1 MESSCAGGLQMYLKN
16 VTIKNFKAIS
26 DMTLEFQE
34 GINLLIGDN
43 GAGKTSVLDA
53 LSIGLG
59 GYLAGITG
67 VPSKNILSDQV
78 RFEVVKMGEASSA
91 LKYQIPTEVE
101 CTLNVEENKDYH
113 WVRRRKDEHPNSKTT
128 VSDRAICEYAY
139 ALTNGMS
146 ETLPV
151 LSYQSEA
158 RVWQQKRGDFGSVL
172 KEKLNDRRQGYIGCL
187 DYSLDIKGIK
197 EWCLK
202 MEMEAF
208 RSATK
213 IAEYEAFKKLTAS
226 AMQKM
231 NDLPT
236 CPEIYYSRQVE
247 DMVYEENGQIMPISY
262 LSAGY
267 QSFLWMVMDIAYR
280 AAILNPNVF
289 ESLGQIPGIVL
300 IDELDMHLHPKWQW
314 NVIKALK
321 ETFPKI
327 QFIIATHSPIV
338 ISSCKHE
345 RLIRIS
351 DNHRVDYLAD
361 AYAYSVEDI
370 LRYRQGSNE
379 KPEMVV
385 NWIKEFDEAMNLDDL
400 ETANMIIEEMKEELG
415 EEHSEVKNLVDE
427 LEFDSWIEE
436 NV

>member
-1 MESSCAGGLQMYLKN
+1 MIVAK
-16 VTIKNFKAIS
+16 
-26 DMTLEFQE
+26 
-34 GINLLIGDN
+34 
-43 GAGKTSVLDA
+43 
-53 LSIGLG
+53 
-59 GYLAGITG
+59 
-67 VPSKNILSDQV
+67 
-78 RFEVVKMGEASSA
+78 
-91 LKYQIPTEVE
+91 
-101 CTLNVEENKDYH
+101 
-113 WVRRRKDEHPNSKTT
+113 
-128 VSDRAICEYAY
+128 
-139 ALTNGMS
+139 
-146 ETLPV
+146 
-151 LSYQSEA
+151 
-158 RVWQQKRGDFGSVL
+158 
-172 KEKLNDRRQGYIGCL
+172 
-187 DYSLDIKGIK
+187 DIKGIK

-280 AAILNPNVF
+280 AAILNPNAF
-289 ESLGQIPGIVL
+289 ETLGQIPGIVL

-385 NWIKEFDEAMNLDDL
+385 NWIKEFDKAMNLDDL
-400 ETANMIIEEMKEELG
+400 KTANMIIEEMKEELG